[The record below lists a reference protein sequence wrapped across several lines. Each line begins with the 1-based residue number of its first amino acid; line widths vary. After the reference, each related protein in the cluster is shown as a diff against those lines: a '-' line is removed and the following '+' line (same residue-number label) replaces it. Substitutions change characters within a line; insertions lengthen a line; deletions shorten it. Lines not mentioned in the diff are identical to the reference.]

1 MDQKTFSIVAGVIFA
16 AVALLHLVR
25 IYMDWPVMIGGWMR
39 LYRKRRRQGLRY
51 VRILL
56 RVTTIDDFVRAG
68 LLDRQHRDNP
78 QALQAVVTRVLRQ
91 AMKKLRNQHPLLVTT
106 SRAVR

>member
-1 MDQKTFSIVAGVIFA
+1 MSIDSSKDRLEPCSRVAE
-16 AVALLHLVR
+16 R
-25 IYMDWPVMIGGWMR
+25 MR
-39 LYRKRRRQGLRY
+39 LYRKRRRLGLRS

-91 AMKKLRNQHPLLVTT
+91 AVKKLRNQHPLLVTT